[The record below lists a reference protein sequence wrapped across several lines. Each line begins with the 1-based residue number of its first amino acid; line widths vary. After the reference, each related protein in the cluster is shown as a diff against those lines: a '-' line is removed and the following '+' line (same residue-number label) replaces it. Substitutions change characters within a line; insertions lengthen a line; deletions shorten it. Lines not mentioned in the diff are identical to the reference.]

1 MSKSPPQAHPKPHHK
16 IDATFRN
23 GSMTA
28 VGIILG
34 FSLNFIT
41 RWGANP
47 VPWQLVDLVAVVP
60 LLVGIGFQVWAFA
73 TMLKPESIEVE
84 VYTRATNHFLLGL
97 FGVLAGTGAAIILDI
112 LNLSAP
118 DMLR

>member
-1 MSKSPPQAHPKPHHK
+1 MKEPRQPAPA

-34 FSLNFIT
+34 FSLSFIT

-47 VPWQLVDLVAVVP
+47 VPWQWIDLFAVVP
-60 LLVGIGFQVWAFA
+60 LLTGIAFQIWAFA
-73 TMLKPESIEVE
+73 VLLKPESTQLA
-84 VYTRATNHFLLGL
+84 VYTSAKNHFLWGL
-97 FGVLAGTGAAIILDI
+97 AGVLTGTAVAILLDI
-112 LNLSAP
+112 LKLSAP
-118 DMLR
+118 DMLQ

>member
-1 MSKSPPQAHPKPHHK
+1 MTKPAAT

-34 FSLNFIT
+34 FSLSFIT

-47 VPWQLVDLVAVVP
+47 VPWQWVDLFAVIP
-60 LLVGIGFQVWAFA
+60 LLTGIAFQIWAFA
-73 TMLKPESIEVE
+73 VLLKPESIQIEI
-84 VYTRATNHFLLGL
+84 YTRAKNHFLLGL
-97 FGVLAGTGAAIILDI
+97 AGVLAGTAIAILLDI
-112 LNLSAP
+112 FKLSAP
-118 DMLR
+118 DMLQ

>member
-1 MSKSPPQAHPKPHHK
+1 MTPPPAK

-34 FSLNFIT
+34 FSLSFIT

-47 VPWQLVDLVAVVP
+47 VPWQVVDLFAVVP
-60 LLVGIGFQVWAFA
+60 LLAGIAFQIWAFA
-73 TMLKPESIEVE
+73 VLLKPESIQFDI
-84 VYTRATNHFLLGL
+84 YSRAKNHFLIGLG
-97 FGVLAGTGAAIILDI
+97 GVLLGTAAAIVLDI
-112 LNLSAP
+112 LKLSSP

>member
-1 MSKSPPQAHPKPHHK
+1 MNKPPPT

-34 FSLNFIT
+34 FSLSFIT

-47 VPWQLVDLVAVVP
+47 VPWQVVDLVAVVP
-60 LLVGIGFQVWAFA
+60 LLAGIAFQV
-73 TMLKPESIEVE
+73 
-84 VYTRATNHFLLGL
+84 
-97 FGVLAGTGAAIILDI
+97 
-112 LNLSAP
+112 
-118 DMLR
+118 

>member
-1 MSKSPPQAHPKPHHK
+1 MTKPSPT

-34 FSLNFIT
+34 FSLSFVT

-47 VPWQLVDLVAVVP
+47 VPWQAVDLFAVVP
-60 LLVGIGFQVWAFA
+60 LLAGIAFQIWAFA
-73 TMLKPESIEVE
+73 VLLKPESIQLA
-84 VYTRATNHFLLGL
+84 VYTSAKNHFLMGL
-97 FGVLAGTGAAIILDI
+97 AGVLTGTAAAILLDI
-112 LNLSAP
+112 FKLSAP

>member
-1 MSKSPPQAHPKPHHK
+1 MNQPARS

-34 FSLNFIT
+34 FSLSFIT

-47 VPWQLVDLVAVVP
+47 VPWHLVDLFAVVP
-60 LLVGIGFQVWAFA
+60 LLAGIAFQIWAFA
-73 TMLKPESIEVE
+73 VLLRPESIQLA
-84 VYTRATNHFLLGL
+84 VYTRAKNHFLLGL
-97 FGVLAGTGAAIILDI
+97 AGVLTGTAAAIVLDI
-112 LNLSAP
+112 LKLSSP

>member
-1 MSKSPPQAHPKPHHK
+1 MTKPVAT

-34 FSLNFIT
+34 FSLSFIT

-47 VPWQLVDLVAVVP
+47 VPWQWVDLFAVIP
-60 LLVGIGFQVWAFA
+60 LLTGIAFQIWAFA
-73 TMLKPESIEVE
+73 VLLKPDSIQIEI
-84 VYTRATNHFLLGL
+84 YTRAKNHFLLGL
-97 FGVLAGTGAAIILDI
+97 AGVLAGTSIAILLDI
-112 LNLSAP
+112 FKLSAP
-118 DMLR
+118 DMLH

>member
-1 MSKSPPQAHPKPHHK
+1 MSKPPPS

-34 FSLNFIT
+34 FSLSFIT

-47 VPWQLVDLVAVVP
+47 VPWQVVDLIAVVP
-60 LLVGIGFQVWAFA
+60 LLTGIAFQIWAFA
-73 TMLKPESIEVE
+73 VLLKPESIQLEI
-84 VYTRATNHFLLGL
+84 YTRAKNHFLLGL
-97 FGVLAGTGAAIILDI
+97 AGVLTGTAAAILLDI
-112 LNLSAP
+112 FKLSAP

>member
-1 MSKSPPQAHPKPHHK
+1 MSKSPPKSTAK

-28 VGIILG
+28 IGIILG
-34 FSLNFIT
+34 FSLSFIT

-47 VPWQLVDLVAVVP
+47 VPWQVVDLFAVVP
-60 LLVGIGFQVWAFA
+60 LLTGIAFQIWAFA
-73 TMLKPESIEVE
+73 TMLKPESIEIE
-84 VYTRATNHFLLGL
+84 VYTRAKNHFLLGL
-97 FGVLAGTGAAIILDI
+97 MGVLAGTGIAILLDI
-112 LNLSAP
+112 LKLSTP

>member
-1 MSKSPPQAHPKPHHK
+1 MSKPPPS

-34 FSLNFIT
+34 FSLSFIT

-47 VPWQLVDLVAVVP
+47 VPWQWVDLFAVVP
-60 LLVGIGFQVWAFA
+60 LLAGIAFQIWAFA
-73 TMLKPESIEVE
+73 TLLKPESIQHE
-84 VYTRATNHFLLGL
+84 VYVRAKNHFLLGL
-97 FGVLAGTGAAIILDI
+97 AGVLAGTAVAILLDI

>member
-1 MSKSPPQAHPKPHHK
+1 M

-34 FSLNFIT
+34 FSLNFVT

-47 VPWQLVDLVAVVP
+47 VPWQMVDLFAVVP
-60 LLVGIGFQVWAFA
+60 LLTGIAFQVWSFA
-73 TMLKPESIEVE
+73 V
-84 VYTRATNHFLLGL
+84 LL
-97 FGVLAGTGAAIILDI
+97 
-112 LNLSAP
+112 
-118 DMLR
+118 

>member
-1 MSKSPPQAHPKPHHK
+1 MTKPALT

-34 FSLNFIT
+34 FSLSFIT

-47 VPWQLVDLVAVVP
+47 VPWQVVDLIAVVP
-60 LLVGIGFQVWAFA
+60 LLAGIAFQIWAFA
-73 TMLKPESIEVE
+73 VLLTPESLQLEI
-84 VYTRATNHFLLGL
+84 YTRAKNHFLLGL
-97 FGVLAGTGAAIILDI
+97 AGVLAGTAGAILLDI
-112 LNLSAP
+112 FELSAP
-118 DMLR
+118 DMLRQ

>member
-1 MSKSPPQAHPKPHHK
+1 MTKPPQT

-47 VPWQLVDLVAVVP
+47 VPWHLMDLFAAVP
-60 LLVGIGFQVWAFA
+60 LLAGVAMQIWAFA
-73 TMLKPESIEVE
+73 MLLRPESI
-84 VYTRATNHFLLGL
+84 
-97 FGVLAGTGAAIILDI
+97 
-112 LNLSAP
+112 
-118 DMLR
+118 

>member
-1 MSKSPPQAHPKPHHK
+1 MSKPPQN

-28 VGIILG
+28 IGIILG
-34 FSLNFIT
+34 FSLSFIT

-47 VPWQLVDLVAVVP
+47 VPWQVVDLFAVVP
-60 LLVGIGFQVWAFA
+60 LLTGVALQIWAFA
-73 TMLKPESIEVE
+73 VMLKPESIQLS
-84 VYTRATNHFLLGL
+84 VYTRAKNHFLWGL
-97 FGVLAGTGAAIILDI
+97 AGVLTGTAAAILLDI
-112 LNLSAP
+112 LKLSSP

>member
-1 MSKSPPQAHPKPHHK
+1 MSKQPPS

-34 FSLNFIT
+34 FSLSFIT

-47 VPWQLVDLVAVVP
+47 VPWQAVDLFAVVP
-60 LLVGIGFQVWAFA
+60 LLAGIAFQIWAFA
-73 TMLKPESIEVE
+73 ILLSPSSIQIEI
-84 VYTRATNHFLLGL
+84 YTRAKNHFLIGL
-97 FGVLAGTGAAIILDI
+97 AGVLAGTAAAILLDI
-112 LNLSAP
+112 FKLSAP

>member
-1 MSKSPPQAHPKPHHK
+1 MTKPPAS

-34 FSLNFIT
+34 FSLSFIT

-47 VPWQLVDLVAVVP
+47 VPWQVVDLFAVAP
-60 LLVGIGFQVWAFA
+60 LLAGIAFQIWAFA
-73 TMLKPESIEVE
+73 ILLTPESVQLP
-84 VYTRATNHFLLGL
+84 VYTRAKNHFLIGL
-97 FGVLAGTGAAIILDI
+97 AGVLAGTASAILLDI
-112 LNLSAP
+112 FKLSAP

>member
-1 MSKSPPQAHPKPHHK
+1 MTQPTPT

-28 VGIILG
+28 IGIIIG
-34 FSLNFIT
+34 FSLNFLT

-47 VPWQLVDLVAVVP
+47 VPWQLVDLFAVLPLVAG
-60 LLVGIGFQVWAFA
+60 LALQVWSFA
-73 TMLKPESIEVE
+73 ELLRPESIQLAF
-84 VYTRATNHFLLGL
+84 YTRAKNHFLLGMI
-97 FGVLAGTGAAIILDI
+97 GVLTGVGVAIILDV
-112 LNLSAP
+112 LQQSAP

>member
-1 MSKSPPQAHPKPHHK
+1 MKPPQPPATL

-34 FSLNFIT
+34 FSLSFIT

-47 VPWQLVDLVAVVP
+47 VPWQWVDLFAVVP
-60 LLVGIGFQVWAFA
+60 LLTGIAFQIWAFA
-73 TMLKPESIEVE
+73 VLLKPESIQLA
-84 VYTRATNHFLLGL
+84 VYTRAKNHFLLGL
-97 FGVLAGTGAAIILDI
+97 AGVLAGTAAAIMLDI
-112 LNLSAP
+112 LKLSTP

>member
-1 MSKSPPQAHPKPHHK
+1 MSKPPPA

-34 FSLNFIT
+34 FSLSFIT

-47 VPWQLVDLVAVVP
+47 VPWQVVDLFAVVP
-60 LLVGIGFQVWAFA
+60 LLAGIAFQIWAFA
-73 TMLKPESIEVE
+73 TLLKPESIQIEI
-84 VYTRATNHFLLGL
+84 YTRAKNHFLLGL
-97 FGVLAGTGAAIILDI
+97 AGVLAGTAAAILLDI
-112 LNLSAP
+112 FKLSAP